1 MPPDGG
7 RIEVH
12 LYGALRSRAAQQE
25 VSRESVVR
33 LDVHPGNTVGDALRR
48 LSIADGEVSNVFRN
62 GRLAAREDALK
73 PGDRLGVFPDDMA
86 TLYKWYFA
94 KQE

>member
-1 MPPDGG
+1 MRADAS
-7 RIEVH
+7 RVEVH
-12 LYGALRSRAAQQE
+12 LYGVLRKYAVQQE

-33 LDVHPGNTVGDALRR
+33 LDVRPGNTVGDALRR

-73 PGDRLGVFPDDMA
+73 PGDRLGVFPPNISL
-86 TLYKWYFA
+86 LYC
-94 KQE
+94 

>member
-7 RIEVH
+7 WIEVH
-12 LYGALRSRAAQQE
+12 LYGALRGRAAQQE

-48 LSIADGEVSNVFRN
+48 LSIADGEVSNIFRN
-62 GRLAAREDALK
+62 GRLAAREDVLK
-73 PGDRLGVFPDDMA
+73 PGDRLGVFPPNISL
-86 TLYKWYFA
+86 LYC
-94 KQE
+94 